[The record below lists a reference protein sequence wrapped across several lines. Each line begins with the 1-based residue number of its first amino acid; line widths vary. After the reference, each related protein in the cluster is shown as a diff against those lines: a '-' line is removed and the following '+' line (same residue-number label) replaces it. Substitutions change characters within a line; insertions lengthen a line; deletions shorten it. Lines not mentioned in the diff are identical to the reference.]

1 MIKALYARKLSIVGL
16 GLAGVVFLSAMALVA
31 YSTVELSR
39 FGHAETQ
46 RAVFIHSAGQA
57 LGPGVS
63 VRAIDLQGV
72 LARLGYTE
80 TKAAPTAPGQYRRGG
95 GVWDI
100 YLREEAA
107 RVGLEVRGERI
118 ARVIRDGKEVQ
129 DAVLEGEVLTGG
141 ADQPGEDYRPI
152 KLAETSKVLIDAVIA
167 IEDHRFFD
175 HGALDL
181 RSLARAVW
189 VNARAGKVTEG
200 GSTITQQ
207 LIKNRLLTPDRTMVR
222 KLREAWLAT
231 LVEWRYSKSQIL
243 EAYLNEIYL
252 GQRGSLAIRGV
263 GAASR
268 AYFGKEAHQLTPG
281 EAALLAGMVRAPNTY
296 SPVLN
301 PERAHERRD
310 VVLGRM
316 RELKTLDAAAYERAR
331 KEPVRALARPR
342 PGQPAPY
349 FTDHAR
355 QEVEERFGW
364 GTRIVTTLDLT
375 LQRFAENAVAG
386 GLDQLESRYPKL
398 RRSDPRAR
406 LQAALIALDP
416 ATGEI
421 RAYVGGRDYQA
432 SQFDRVTLAQRQPG
446 SAFKPFVYLA
456 AIRPREGALPFTA
469 ATMVEDAPITINVN
483 GKPWSPRNYED
494 RYEGRVSVRRALER
508 SLNGATVRIAQVVG
522 APAIAETAKA
532 FGLAQK
538 AAPIPS
544 LALGTLEVTPIDLAA
559 AYIPFAGG
567 GLRPGVIRSVRA
579 VYQADGSPAAVADD
593 AAPSA
598 VIAPAEAYLMTSLLQ
613 GVISVGTASAAQSL
627 AASGEIAGK
636 TGTTNDGRDAWFVG
650 YSSRLVAAVW
660 VGFDDGE
667 PHGLSGAAAALPI
680 WTQFMK
686 QALDAYPAP
695 AFTVPAGI
703 TTANIDTS
711 NGKLAGESCPHTAR
725 EIFLTGTE
733 PEPCTEHSGITYRVE
748 SWWNRVRDWFKH

>member
-1 MIKALYARKLSIVGL
+1 MIKVLYARKVAIIGL

-39 FGHAETQ
+39 FSRAETQ

-57 LGPGVS
+57 LEPGVS
-63 VRAIDLQGV
+63 VRAIDLAGI
-72 LARLGYTE
+72 LGRLGYTE
-80 TKAAPTAPGQYRRGG
+80 TKAAPTAPGQYRRAGG
-95 GVWDI
+95 IWDI
-100 YLREEAA
+100 HLREEPA

-118 ARVIRDGKEVQ
+118 ARVTRDGKESLG
-129 DAVLEGEVLTGG
+129 AALEGEVLTGG
-141 ADQPGEDYRPI
+141 ADQPGEDYRPT
-152 KLAETSKVLIDAVIA
+152 KLAEMSKVLIDAVIA

-268 AYFGKEAHQLTPG
+268 AYFAKEAHQLTPG

-301 PERAHERRD
+301 PERARQRRD

-316 RELKTLDAAAYERAR
+316 HELNTLDAAAYERAR

-355 QEVEERFGW
+355 QEMEERFGS
-364 GTRIVTTLDLT
+364 GTRIVTTIDLT

-386 GLDQLESRYPKL
+386 GLDQLESRYAKL

-416 ATGEI
+416 TTGEI

-432 SQFDRVTLAQRQPG
+432 SQFDRVTLARRQPG

-456 AIRPREGALPFTA
+456 AIRPRAGALPFTA
-469 ATMVEDAPITINVN
+469 ATMVEDAPITLTVN

-494 RYEGRVSVRRALER
+494 RYEGRVSVRRALEQ

-532 FGLAQK
+532 FGLVQK
-538 AAPIPS
+538 ATAIPS
-544 LALGTLEVTPIDLAA
+544 LALGALEVTPIDLAA

-567 GLRPGVIRSVRA
+567 GLGPAAIRSVRA
-579 VYQADGSPAAVADD
+579 VYQADGSPSAVADD

-598 VIAPAEAYLMTSLLQ
+598 VITPGEAYLMTSLLQ
-613 GVISVGTASAAQSL
+613 GVIRSGTARTAQSL
-627 AASGEIAGK
+627 AASSEIAGK
-636 TGTTNDGRDAWFVG
+636 TGTTNEGRDAWFVG

-695 AFTVPAGI
+695 PFAVPPGI

-711 NGKLAGESCPHTAR
+711 NGRLAGESCPHTAR
-725 EIFLTGTE
+725 EIFLIGTE
-733 PEPCTEHSGITYRVE
+733 PERCTEHSGITYRVE